1 METDLTSALVAARAA
16 GTRQSLDVAMLKKAQ
31 EADQA
36 TIAMRQAG
44 ADAAKTLAPAPAG
57 QGLAVD
63 KLA

>member
-1 METDLTSALVAARAA
+1 METDLASALVAARTA

-31 EADQA
+31 DADQA
-36 TIAMRQAG
+36 TISMLQAG
-44 ADAAKTLAPAPAG
+44 AEAAKTLAPPPAG